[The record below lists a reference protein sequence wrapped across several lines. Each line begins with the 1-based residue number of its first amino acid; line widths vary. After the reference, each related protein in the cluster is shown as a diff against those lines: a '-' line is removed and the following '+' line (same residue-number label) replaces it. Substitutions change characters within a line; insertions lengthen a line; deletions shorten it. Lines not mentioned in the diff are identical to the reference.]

1 MLNWS
6 PKRQPNFCVVGTA
19 CKANKKMK
27 VIKYRLSGIISCFLL
42 LTGCNYSRIWS
53 NELSASSNHGTELAS
68 VPNLNNFQSFNG
80 NRITGAQIDE
90 SQIKQT
96 IHVDINHSGASDSN
110 SGLQEN
116 PFKSL
121 SAALKKAKEYL
132 RQGEDTKI
140 IIHPGVYREGE
151 ITING
156 NKLGSE
162 AKDALLVIEGTT
174 KGRIILSG
182 SEEWQADTWKRV
194 GSYYQHDWPY
204 DFGNDGGPWGKY
216 SPQEV
221 ITHRSEMVFVNG
233 QPLKQVLLEKYSYI
247 LSDSRYGSG
256 NHQYIGFDA
265 PQNVLES
272 GTFGVAELDKNGNK
286 IYIRPAD
293 GVDFANAKIEVA
305 TKRFIFQ
312 FLQMENV
319 VLRNLNFQ
327 HSAGE
332 MVPGGS
338 AVFFGP
344 GEGNK
349 FHNSNI
355 LIEDCDFRWNNSQ
368 GLRLN
373 HTKNVT
379 LRRNTANYNG
389 FMGINAGLILNT
401 VWEDNETSFN
411 NWRGYMGGWNGYA
424 IAGAKLVWIRDGLF
438 RRYQAIGN
446 MTPGLW
452 FDIDNR
458 NILIEDLTAID
469 NDGPGL
475 FLEISPGPFVVRKAL
490 LADNGINL
498 YINNTKNTFLDS
510 SIIYGV
516 NRGSP
521 IAFNAKKSRSFK
533 DWMGQLLGE
542 NDSGQKIPINLGK
555 TDFRNNLIITDN
567 SNGDLIVLKEGK
579 PEIYQA
585 FLEQDYSG
593 SNNIYWSSQE
603 KVFGLGSPWMNYM
616 TDIQG
621 WVEATEEANYRWM
634 NPQFVDPDNY
644 DFRLK
649 ESSPLKARESSL
661 PTRRID
667 SSKVQELR
675 DYRAWIDTLVAKE

>member
-1 MLNWS
+1 
-6 PKRQPNFCVVGTA
+6 
-19 CKANKKMK
+19 MK
-27 VIKYRLSGIISCFLL
+27 IIKYKFTGIISCFLL
-42 LTGCNYSRIWS
+42 LTSCNYSRIGS
-53 NELSASSNHGTELAS
+53 DELSASTNYGDELSS
-68 VPNLNNFQSFNG
+68 VPNLNNVQSFNTSG
-80 NRITGAQIDE
+80 ITGAQIDE

-110 SGLQEN
+110 SGSRQN
-116 PFKSL
+116 PLKSL
-121 SAALKKAKEYL
+121 SAALEKAKEYL
-132 RQGEDTKI
+132 KQGEGTKI

-151 ITING
+151 IKING
-156 NKLGSE
+156 KHLGSE
-162 AKDALLVIEGTT
+162 AKDAVLIIEGTK
-174 KGRIILSG
+174 KGRVILSG
-182 SEEWQADTWKRV
+182 SEEWQSDTWKRV

-204 DFGNDGGPWGKY
+204 DFGNDDGGWGGWGKFA
-216 SPQEV
+216 V
-221 ITHRSEMVFVNG
+221 IAHRSEMVFVNG
-233 QPLKQVLLEKYSYI
+233 QPLKQVLLEKYTWS
-247 LSDSRYGSG
+247 GKG
-256 NHQYIGFDA
+256 NHQYIGFDD
-265 PQNVLES
+265 PQNVLEP
-272 GTFGVAELDKNGNK
+272 GTFGVAELDENGNK
-286 IYIRPAD
+286 IYIQPAD

-305 TKRFIFQ
+305 TKRFLLQ
-312 FLQMENV
+312 FLYMDNV

-332 MVPGGS
+332 IVHGGP

-344 GEGNK
+344 EGGNK

-368 GLRLN
+368 GLRLH
-373 HTKNVT
+373 HTKNVS

-389 FMGINAGLILNT
+389 FMGINAAVILNT

-411 NWRGYMGGWNGYA
+411 NWRGYMGGWTGWA
-424 IAGAKLVWIRDGLF
+424 IAGAKLAFIRDGAF

-469 NDGPGL
+469 NNGQGL

-498 YINNTKNTFLDS
+498 YINNTKNTFLEN

-516 NRGSP
+516 NGGSP
-521 IAFNAKKSRSFK
+521 IAFNAKDSRAFK
-533 DWMGQLLGE
+533 DWMGQILGE
-542 NDSGQKIPINLGK
+542 NDGGQKIPINLGK
-555 TDFRNNLIITDN
+555 THFRNNLIITDN
-567 SNGDLIVLKEGK
+567 SNGDLIVLQEGK
-579 PEIYQA
+579 PKIYQA

-593 SNNIYWSSQE
+593 SNNTYWSPQE

-634 NPQFVDPDNY
+634 DPQFVDPDNY

-649 ESSPLKARESSL
+649 KSSPLKSRESSL
-661 PTRRID
+661 PARKLD

-675 DYRAWIDTLVAKE
+675 DYQAWIDTLVDKE